1 MCGGIA
7 IKTNTRSKN
16 KTSKN
21 IQAILQAKERYLNR
35 FFKISYNQGFKNNP
49 KKSLN
54 MLEKLIER
62 VLFATRWLLAPLCIA
77 MSLVLVVLGY
87 VFMKEL
93 WHMLSHL
100 DTISE
105 TDLVLSALG
114 LVDLLFM
121 AGLVLM
127 VLLASYESFVSKLDK
142 VDASEITWLK
152 HTDFNALKL
161 KVSLSIVAISAI
173 FLLKRYMSLED
184 VLSSIPK
191 DTPLSHNPIFW
202 QVVIH
207 LVFVCSALLTAVT
220 NNIAFS
226 QKERH

>member
-1 MCGGIA
+1 
-7 IKTNTRSKN
+7 
-16 KTSKN
+16 
-21 IQAILQAKERYLNR
+21 
-35 FFKISYNQGFKNNP
+35 
-49 KKSLN
+49 

-62 VLFATRWLLAPLCIA
+62 VLFATRWLLVPLCIA

-152 HTDFNALKL
+152 AHGF
-161 KVSLSIVAISAI
+161 
-173 FLLKRYMSLED
+173 
-184 VLSSIPK
+184 
-191 DTPLSHNPIFW
+191 
-202 QVVIH
+202 
-207 LVFVCSALLTAVT
+207 
-220 NNIAFS
+220 
-226 QKERH
+226 

>member
-1 MCGGIA
+1 MRQTHETATTSFNQLKEITQIMQA
-7 IKTNTRSKN
+7 QKRSAQVSANANASEITRQS
-16 KTSKN
+16 T
-21 IQAILQAKERYLNR
+21 LTL
-35 FFKISYNQGFKNNP
+35 
-49 KKSLN
+49 
-54 MLEKLIER
+54 
-62 VLFATRWLLAPLCIA
+62 
-77 MSLVLVVLGY
+77 
-87 VFMKEL
+87 
-93 WHMLSHL
+93 
-100 DTISE
+100 
-105 TDLVLSALG
+105 
-114 LVDLLFM
+114 
-121 AGLVLM
+121 
-127 VLLASYESFVSKLDK
+127 K

-207 LVFVCSALLTAVT
+207 LVFVCSALLAAVT

-226 QKERH
+226 QNKGH

>member
-1 MCGGIA
+1 
-7 IKTNTRSKN
+7 
-16 KTSKN
+16 
-21 IQAILQAKERYLNR
+21 
-35 FFKISYNQGFKNNP
+35 
-49 KKSLN
+49 

-191 DTPLSHNPIFW
+191 DAPLSHNPIFW

-207 LVFVCSALLTAVT
+207 LVFVCSALLAAVT

-226 QKERH
+226 QNNKGH

>member
-1 MCGGIA
+1 
-7 IKTNTRSKN
+7 
-16 KTSKN
+16 
-21 IQAILQAKERYLNR
+21 
-35 FFKISYNQGFKNNP
+35 
-49 KKSLN
+49 

-161 KVSLSIVAISAI
+161 VAISAI

-207 LVFVCSALLTAVT
+207 LVFVCSALLAAVT

-226 QKERH
+226 QNNKGH